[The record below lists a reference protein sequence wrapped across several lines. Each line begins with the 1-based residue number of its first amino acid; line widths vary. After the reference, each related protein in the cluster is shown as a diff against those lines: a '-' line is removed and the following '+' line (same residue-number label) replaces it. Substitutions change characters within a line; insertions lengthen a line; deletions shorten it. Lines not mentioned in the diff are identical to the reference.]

1 MPYESEGV
9 KPISRSAART
19 LLDEAGMP
27 EQALPRMGYLV
38 PLDNDM
44 QRWISNESGRLVLV
58 TWSKLIKPAWVGPAY
73 RPKRR
78 W

>member
-1 MPYESEGV
+1 MPYANEGV
-9 KPISRSAART
+9 KPISRRVARQ
-19 LLDEAGMP
+19 LLDEAGLP
-27 EQALPRMGYLV
+27 EAPIPRIGYLV

-58 TWSKLIKPAWVGPAY
+58 TWNKLIKPAWVGPVC

-78 W
+78 